1 MLILALAAASQLSAP
16 VPKNLDRWFRD
27 DDVPMYLMVQENGV
41 WLVPF
46 RLNVAPDGTL
56 KGCDVEISSG
66 ERRLDQLTCR
76 LLMKRAR
83 FRPAR
88 SADGAAAYGVYRNY
102 AKWAVSTS
110 PAAPPKVNYP
120 DLDLTVQALPS
131 GVKSPAFVRVMFE
144 VDANGRAS
152 SCTAEPAPS
161 LDPISNDPALVPTAC
176 EQLMASYK
184 PIAAKDSAGAAIP
197 SVQDALVR
205 FAIANGDAPKSR
217 TK

>member
-1 MLILALAAASQLSAP
+1 MLLLALAAASQLSAP

-27 DDVPMYLMVQENGV
+27 EDVPTYLMVQENGV

-56 KGCDVEISSG
+56 KGCEIEVTSG

-83 FRPAR
+83 FQPAR
-88 SADGAAAYGVYRNY
+88 GSDGAAAHGVYRTY

-110 PAAPPKVNYP
+110 PAAPPRASYA
-120 DLDLTVQALPS
+120 DLDLTVQSLPS
-131 GVKSPAFVRVMFE
+131 GVKSPAFVRVMFA
-144 VDANGRAS
+144 VDAAGRAS
-152 SCTAEPAPS
+152 SCMAEPSPS
-161 LDPISNDPALVPTAC
+161 LDHAGNDPALIPVAC
-176 EQLMASYK
+176 EQLIANYR
-184 PIAAKDSAGAAIP
+184 PIAARDPTGTPTA

-205 FAIANGDAPKSR
+205 FSTAAR
-217 TK
+217 R